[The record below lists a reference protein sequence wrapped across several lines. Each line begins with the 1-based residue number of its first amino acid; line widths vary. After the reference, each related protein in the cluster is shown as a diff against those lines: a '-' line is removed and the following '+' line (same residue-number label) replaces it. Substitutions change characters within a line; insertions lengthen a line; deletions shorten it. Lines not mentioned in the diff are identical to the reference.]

1 MSDIT
6 TAATTPS
13 RFSAKLAT
21 TLSDYSLVLVLI
33 LIVAIF
39 AVVHPD
45 TYFTLINFQTI
56 ANTNAVL
63 AILALAALI
72 PLVTGQFDM
81 SIGFQLGLAQSLGA
95 ALIIRHGV
103 DPMTAA
109 GIVIVVGA
117 AIGLANGL
125 LIGYLGLNAFI
136 TTLATGILV
145 QGAAQVATNGEAVFG
160 RMPAWWLSIGRD
172 SLGWV
177 PLPVIY
183 ILLLTVLF
191 WLFLS
196 RTSLGRRF
204 IATGSNYRAALLI
217 GIPVRKIV
225 ATAFTV
231 TGIVSA
237 LSGLLSVAIL
247 GSADPNVGIN
257 YMLPAYAAVFL
268 GATSIQP
275 GRFNPWGTIIAVYA
289 LAAGIA
295 GLQQFGAPFYIEQ
308 FFFGA
313 ALLGAIILSKWAG
326 LRVQGR

>member
-1 MSDIT
+1 MNQIAMAERS
-6 TAATTPS
+6 AGKLP
-13 RFSAKLAT
+13 AKLTAL
-21 TLSDYSLVLVLI
+21 LSDYSLVLVLV

-39 AVVHPD
+39 ALIHPN
-45 TYFTLINFQTI
+45 TYFTRINFQTI
-56 ANTNAVL
+56 TGTNAVL
-63 AILALAALI
+63 AVLALAALL

-95 ALIIRHGV
+95 TLIIRQGV
-103 DPMTAA
+103 DPAIAA
-109 GIVIVVGA
+109 VIVIAVGA
-117 AIGLANGL
+117 AIGLINGL
-125 LIGYLGLNAFI
+125 LISYVGLNAFV

-145 QGAAQVATNGEAVFG
+145 QGLSQVVTGGEAVFG
-160 RMPAWWLSIGRD
+160 RMPQWWLSIGR
-172 SLGWV
+172 SSIGWM

-183 ILLLTVLF
+183 ILVLTVLF
-191 WLFLS
+191 WIFLS
-196 RTSLGRRF
+196 RTGIGRRF
-204 IATGSNYRAALLI
+204 VATGSNYRAALLI
-217 GIPVRKIV
+217 GIPVRQIV
-225 ATAFTV
+225 AAAFSV
-231 TGIVSA
+231 TGVVCA

-268 GATSIQP
+268 GATSVRP
-275 GRFNPWGTIIAVYA
+275 GQFNPWGTIIAVYA

-295 GLQQFGAPFYIEQ
+295 GLQQSGAPFYIEQ